1 MVDRLQQNLGK
12 YPFVTLADVKNY
24 LSISS
29 DTQDTR
35 ITNAITYATGMVEH
49 YIGQEILA
57 NDYVEIFDGGK
68 TSVMTSRLPLSN
80 VYLVSEYDGND
91 DIVLKDPTSIG
102 RPLSTEGESLSVSFN
117 GQAHINT
124 RVKRFGKSSVQFV
137 ATADNLEATT
147 VPDSFQFEDGDFTI
161 EAYIRQD
168 TTGVGDNSIFTI
180 YDDSTNYLEFKF
192 AAANALS
199 ITSRRGGAS
208 ITALGGPEAGR
219 TTSNYAPREFM
230 HVAASFDNQAQKMRL
245 FRNGNLIQNVTFAAS
260 NNSFTSNVV
269 IGENLTGYMDEL
281 RISDSARYKA
291 AFTPSNQRL
300 APDTDTISLFH
311 FDGANKT
318 TQATDD
324 HNASSQYT
332 FNKDMGEITKDT
344 GNLSTRGTYPVV
356 RSSYPAMTLSGPPS
370 FAPFPSGVRVEYRG
384 GYETADV
391 PSDIKMAVLDTVK
404 LIYKQDQEKKGF
416 SLEGE
421 RGEKYPLAASFPPHI
436 KRILDLYRI
445 IE

>member
-12 YPFVTLADVKNY
+12 YPFVTLADVKDY

-29 DTQDTR
+29 TTQDSR
-35 ITNAITYATGMVEH
+35 IENAIKYATGMVEH

-80 VYLVSEYDGND
+80 VYLVSEYDGSND
-91 DIVLKDPTSIG
+91 VILNDPSSIG
-102 RPLSTEGESLSVSFN
+102 RPITTDGDTLTVSFN

-124 RVKRFGKSSVQFV
+124 RVKQFGVSSVQFV
-137 ATADNLEATT
+137 AASDNLEATT
-147 VPDSFQFEDGDFTI
+147 VIDELQFEDGDFTI

-168 TTGVGDNSIFTI
+168 TAGIGENSIFTI
-180 YDDSTNYLEFKF
+180 YDDSTNYLQFKF

-199 ITSRRGGAS
+199 ITSRRGGSS

-230 HVAASFDNQAQKMRL
+230 HVAASYDNQAQKMRL
-245 FRNGNLIQNVTFAAS
+245 FVNGNVAQNVAFAAS
-260 NNSFTSNVV
+260 NNSFTTNVI
-269 IGENLTGYMDEL
+269 IGEGLVGYMDDL
-281 RISDSARYKA
+281 RISNSARYKT
-291 AFTPSNQRL
+291 AFTPSAYRL
-300 APDTDTISLFH
+300 SSDKDTISLFH
-311 FDGANKT
+311 FDGLNKDT
-318 TQATDD
+318 TTSDTHSSA
-324 HNASSQYT
+324 SQYT
-332 FNKDMGEITKDT
+332 FSKDVGEITKDT
-344 GNLSTRGTYPVV
+344 GNISTRGTYPVI
-356 RSSYPAMTLSGPPS
+356 RSSYPAMTLSGPPV
-370 FAPFPSGVRVEYRG
+370 FNPFPAAVRVEYRG
-384 GYETADV
+384 GYETTDV

>member
-12 YPFVTLADVKNY
+12 YPFVTLADVKDY

-29 DTQDTR
+29 TTQDSR
-35 ITNAITYATGMVEH
+35 IENAIKYATGMVEH

-80 VYLVSEYDGND
+80 VYLVSEYDGSND
-91 DIVLKDPTSIG
+91 VILNDPSSIG
-102 RPLSTEGESLSVSFN
+102 RPITTDGDTLTVSFN

-124 RVKRFGKSSVQFV
+124 RVKQFGVSSVQFV
-137 ATADNLEATT
+137 AASDNLEATT
-147 VPDSFQFEDGDFTI
+147 VIDELQFEDGDFTI

-168 TTGVGDNSIFTI
+168 TTGIGENSIFTI
-180 YDDSTNYLEFKF
+180 YDDSTNYLQFKF

-199 ITSRRGGAS
+199 ITSRRGGSS

-219 TTSNYAPREFM
+219 TTSNYDPREFM
-230 HVAASFDNQAQKMRL
+230 HVAASYDNQAQKMRL
-245 FRNGNLIQNVTFAAS
+245 FVNGNVAQNVAFAAS
-260 NNSFTSNVV
+260 NNSFTTNVI
-269 IGENLTGYMDEL
+269 IGEGLVGYMDDL
-281 RISDSARYKA
+281 RISNSARYKT
-291 AFTPSNQRL
+291 AFTPSAYRL
-300 APDTDTISLFH
+300 SSDKDTISLFH
-311 FDGANKT
+311 FDGLNKDT
-318 TQATDD
+318 TTSDTHSSA
-324 HNASSQYT
+324 SQYT
-332 FNKDMGEITKDT
+332 FSKDVGEITKDT
-344 GNLSTRGTYPVV
+344 GNISTRGTYPVV
-356 RSSYPAMTLSGPPS
+356 RSSYPAMTLSGPPV
-370 FAPFPSGVRVEYRG
+370 FNPFPAAVRVEYRG

>member
-57 NDYVEIFDGGK
+57 NDYVEIFDGG
-68 TSVMTSRLPLSN
+68 TPSVMTSRLPLNN
-80 VYLVSEYDGND
+80 VYLVSEYDGTED
-91 DIVLKDPTSIG
+91 VLLNDPTSIG
-102 RPLSTEGESLSVSFN
+102 RPVTTDGESLTISFN
-117 GQAHINT
+117 GQAHVNT

-137 ATADNLEATT
+137 AVADNLEAAT
-147 VPDSFQFEDGDFTI
+147 VPDTLQFEDGDFTI
-161 EAYIRQD
+161 EAYVRQD
-168 TTGVGDNSIFTI
+168 TTGIGDNNIFTI
-180 YDDSTNYLEFKF
+180 YEDSTNYLQLKF

-199 ITSRRGGAS
+199 ITSRRGGSS

-230 HVAASFDNQAQKMRL
+230 HVAASFDNQAQRMRL
-245 FRNGNLIQNVTFAAS
+245 FRNGNLIQNVAFAAS
-260 NNSFTSNVV
+260 NNSFTSNVLV
-269 IGENLTGYMDEL
+269 GEGLVGYMDEL
-281 RISDSARYKA
+281 RISDSARYKS
-291 AFTPSNQRL
+291 AFTPSTHRL
-300 APDTDTISLFH
+300 STDNDTVSLFH
-311 FDGANKT
+311 FDGPNKA
-318 TQATDD
+318 TQVTDAY
-324 HNASSQYT
+324 NAYSEYS
-332 FNKDMGEITKDT
+332 FNKDVGEITKDT

-370 FAPFPSGVRVEYRG
+370 FAPFPAAVRVEYRG

-421 RGEKYPLAASFPPHI
+421 RGDKYPLAASFPPHI

>member
-12 YPFVTLADVKNY
+12 YPFITLADVKDY

-29 DTQDTR
+29 TTQDSR
-35 ITNAITYATGMVEH
+35 IENAIKYATGMVEH

-80 VYLVSEYDGND
+80 VYLVSEYDGSND
-91 DIVLKDPTSIG
+91 VILNDPSSIG
-102 RPLSTEGESLSVSFN
+102 RPITTDGDTLTVSFN

-124 RVKRFGKSSVQFV
+124 RVKQFGVSSVQFV
-137 ATADNLEATT
+137 AASDNLEATT
-147 VPDSFQFEDGDFTI
+147 VIDELQFEDGDFTI

-168 TTGVGDNSIFTI
+168 TAGIGENSIFTI
-180 YDDSTNYLEFKF
+180 YDDSTNYLQFKF

-199 ITSRRGGAS
+199 ITSRRGGSS

-230 HVAASFDNQAQKMRL
+230 HVAASYDNQAQKMRL
-245 FRNGNLIQNVTFAAS
+245 FVNGNVAQNVAFAAS
-260 NNSFTSNVV
+260 NNSFTTNVI
-269 IGENLTGYMDEL
+269 IGEGLVGYMDDL
-281 RISDSARYKA
+281 RISNSARYKT
-291 AFTPSNQRL
+291 AFTPSAYRL
-300 APDTDTISLFH
+300 SSDKDTISLFH
-311 FDGANKT
+311 FDGLNKDT
-318 TQATDD
+318 TTSDTHSSA
-324 HNASSQYT
+324 SQYT
-332 FNKDMGEITKDT
+332 FSKDVGEITKDT
-344 GNLSTRGTYPVV
+344 GNISTRGTYPVV
-356 RSSYPAMTLSGPPS
+356 RSSYPAMTLSGPPV
-370 FAPFPSGVRVEYRG
+370 FNPFPAAVRVEYRG

>member
-12 YPFVTLADVKNY
+12 YPFITLADVKDY

-29 DTQDTR
+29 TTQDSR
-35 ITNAITYATGMVEH
+35 IENAIKYATGMVEH

-80 VYLVSEYDGND
+80 VYLVSEYDGSND
-91 DIVLKDPTSIG
+91 VILNDPSSIG
-102 RPLSTEGESLSVSFN
+102 RPITTDGDTLTVSFN

-124 RVKRFGKSSVQFV
+124 RVKQFGVSSVQFV
-137 ATADNLEATT
+137 AASDNLEATT
-147 VPDSFQFEDGDFTI
+147 VIDELQFEDGDFTI

-168 TTGVGDNSIFTI
+168 TAGIGENSIFTI
-180 YDDSTNYLEFKF
+180 YDDSTNYLQFKF

-199 ITSRRGGAS
+199 ITSRRGGSS

-230 HVAASFDNQAQKMRL
+230 HVAASYDNQAQKMRL
-245 FRNGNLIQNVTFAAS
+245 FVNGNVAQNVAFAAS
-260 NNSFTSNVV
+260 NNSFTTNVI
-269 IGENLTGYMDEL
+269 IGEGLVGYMDDL
-281 RISDSARYKA
+281 RISNSARYKT
-291 AFTPSNQRL
+291 AFTPSAYRL
-300 APDTDTISLFH
+300 SSDKDTISLFH
-311 FDGANKT
+311 FDGLNKDT
-318 TQATDD
+318 TTSDTHSSA
-324 HNASSQYT
+324 SQYT
-332 FNKDMGEITKDT
+332 FSKDVGEITKDT
-344 GNLSTRGTYPVV
+344 GNISTRGTYPVV
-356 RSSYPAMTLSGPPS
+356 RSSYPAMTLSGPPV
-370 FAPFPSGVRVEYRG
+370 FNPFPAAIRVEYRG

>member
-12 YPFVTLADVKNY
+12 YPFVTLADVKDY

-29 DTQDTR
+29 TTQDSR
-35 ITNAITYATGMVEH
+35 IENAIKYATGMVEH

-80 VYLVSEYDGND
+80 VYLVSEYDGSND
-91 DIVLKDPTSIG
+91 VILNDPSSIG
-102 RPLSTEGESLSVSFN
+102 RPITTDGDTLTVSFN

-124 RVKRFGKSSVQFV
+124 RVKQFGVSSVQFV
-137 ATADNLEATT
+137 AASDNLEATT
-147 VPDSFQFEDGDFTI
+147 VIDELQFEDGDFTI

-168 TTGVGDNSIFTI
+168 TTGIGENSIFTI
-180 YDDSTNYLEFKF
+180 YDDSTNYLQFKF

-199 ITSRRGGAS
+199 ITSRRGGSS

-230 HVAASFDNQAQKMRL
+230 HVAASYDNQAQKMRL
-245 FRNGNLIQNVTFAAS
+245 FVNGNVAQNVAFAAS
-260 NNSFTSNVV
+260 NNSFTTNVI
-269 IGENLTGYMDEL
+269 IGEGLVGYMDDL
-281 RISDSARYKA
+281 RISNSARYKT
-291 AFTPSNQRL
+291 AFTPSAYRL
-300 APDTDTISLFH
+300 SSDKDTISLFH
-311 FDGANKT
+311 FDGLNKDT
-318 TQATDD
+318 TTSDTHSSA
-324 HNASSQYT
+324 SQYT
-332 FNKDMGEITKDT
+332 FSKDVGEITKDT
-344 GNLSTRGTYPVV
+344 GNISTRGTYPVV
-356 RSSYPAMTLSGPPS
+356 RSSYPAMTLSGPPV
-370 FAPFPSGVRVEYRG
+370 FNPFPAAVRVEYRG

>member
-12 YPFVTLADVKNY
+12 YPFVTLSDVKNY

-29 DTQDTR
+29 TTQDSR
-35 ITNAITYATGMVEH
+35 IEHAIKYATGMVEH

-80 VYLVSEYDGND
+80 VYLVSEYDGSND
-91 DIVLKDPTSIG
+91 VILNDPSSIG
-102 RPLSTEGESLSVSFN
+102 RPITTDSDTLTVSFN

-137 ATADNLEATT
+137 ATADNLEADT
-147 VPDSFQFEDGDFTI
+147 VIDDLQFADGDFTI
-161 EAYIRQD
+161 ESYIRQD
-168 TTGVGDNSIFTI
+168 TTDIGALDIFTI
-180 YDDSTNYLEFKF
+180 YDDSTNYLKFKF
-192 AAANALS
+192 QDTNGLS
-199 ITSRRGGAS
+199 IESRRGGT
-208 ITALGGPEAGR
+208 TAVATGVSQAGR
-219 TTSNYAPREFM
+219 TTSNYAAREFC

-245 FRNGNLIQNVTFAAS
+245 FLNGNLIQDTAFAAS

-269 IGENLTGYMDEL
+269 IGENLVGYMDEL
-281 RISDSARYKA
+281 RISGTARYKA
-291 AFTPSNQRL
+291 AFTPSAHRL
-300 APDTDTISLFH
+300 NSDKDTISLFH
-311 FDGANKT
+311 FNGLNKDT
-318 TQATDD
+318 TTVDTHSSA
-324 HNASSQYT
+324 SQYT
-332 FNKDMGEITKDT
+332 FSKDVGEITKDT
-344 GNLSTRGTYPVV
+344 GNISTRGTYPVV
-356 RSSYPAMTLSGPPS
+356 RSSYPAMTMSGPPV
-370 FAPFPSGVRVEYRG
+370 FNPFPAAVRVEYRG

>member
-12 YPFVTLADVKNY
+12 YPFVTLADVKDY

-29 DTQDTR
+29 TTQDSR
-35 ITNAITYATGMVEH
+35 IENAIKYATGMVEH

-80 VYLVSEYDGND
+80 VYLVSEYDGSND
-91 DIVLKDPTSIG
+91 VILNDPSSIG
-102 RPLSTEGESLSVSFN
+102 RPITTDGDTLTVSFN

-124 RVKRFGKSSVQFV
+124 RVKQFGVSSVQFV
-137 ATADNLEATT
+137 AASDNLEATT
-147 VPDSFQFEDGDFTI
+147 VIDELQFEDGDFTI

-168 TTGVGDNSIFTI
+168 TAGIGENSIFTI
-180 YDDSTNYLEFKF
+180 YDDSTNYLQFKF

-199 ITSRRGGAS
+199 ITSRRGGSS

-230 HVAASFDNQAQKMRL
+230 HVAASYDNQAQKMRL
-245 FRNGNLIQNVTFAAS
+245 FVNGNVAQNVAFAAS
-260 NNSFTSNVV
+260 NNSFTTNVI
-269 IGENLTGYMDEL
+269 IGEGLVGYMDDL
-281 RISDSARYKA
+281 RISNSARYKT
-291 AFTPSNQRL
+291 AFTPSAYRL
-300 APDTDTISLFH
+300 SSDKDTISLFH
-311 FDGANKT
+311 FDGLNKDT
-318 TQATDD
+318 TTSDTHSSA
-324 HNASSQYT
+324 SQYT
-332 FNKDMGEITKDT
+332 FSKDVGEITKDT
-344 GNLSTRGTYPVV
+344 GNISTRGTYPVV
-356 RSSYPAMTLSGPPS
+356 RSSYPAMTLSGPPV
-370 FAPFPSGVRVEYRG
+370 FNPFPAAIRVEYRG

>member
-12 YPFVTLADVKNY
+12 YPFVTLADVKDY

-29 DTQDTR
+29 TTQDGR
-35 ITNAITYATGMVEH
+35 ISNTILYATGMVEH

-80 VYLVSEYDGND
+80 VYLVSEYDGSND
-91 DIVLKDPTSIG
+91 VILNDPSSIG
-102 RPLSTEGESLSVSFN
+102 RPITTDSDTLTVSFN

-137 ATADNLEATT
+137 ATADNLEADN
-147 VPDSFQFEDGDFTI
+147 VIDDLQFADGDFTI
-161 EAYIRQD
+161 ESYIRQD
-168 TTGVGDNSIFTI
+168 TTDIGALDIFTI
-180 YDDSTNYLEFKF
+180 YDDSTNYLKFKF
-192 AAANALS
+192 QDTNGLS
-199 ITSRRGGAS
+199 IESRRGGT
-208 ITALGGPEAGR
+208 TAAATGISEAGR
-219 TTSNYAPREFM
+219 TTSNYAPREFC

-245 FRNGNLIQNVTFAAS
+245 FLNGNLIQDTAFAAS

-269 IGENLTGYMDEL
+269 IGENLVGYMDEL
-281 RISDSARYKA
+281 RISGTARYKA
-291 AFTPSNQRL
+291 AFTPSAHRL
-300 APDTDTISLFH
+300 SSDKDTVSLFH
-311 FDGANKT
+311 FNGLNKDT
-318 TQATDD
+318 TTVDTHSSA
-324 HNASSQYT
+324 SQYT
-332 FNKDMGEITKDT
+332 FNKDVGEITKDT
-344 GNLSTRGTYPVV
+344 GNISTRGTYPVV
-356 RSSYPAMTLSGPPS
+356 RSSYPAMTMSGPPV
-370 FAPFPSGVRVEYRG
+370 FNPFPAAVRVEYRG
-384 GYETADV
+384 GYEIADV
-391 PSDIKMAVLDTVK
+391 PSDIKMAVLDTIK

>member
-12 YPFVTLADVKNY
+12 YPFVTLADVKDY

-29 DTQDTR
+29 TTQDTR

-80 VYLVSEYDGND
+80 VHLVSEYDGTE
-91 DIVLKDPTSIG
+91 DIILNDPTSIG
-102 RPLSTEGESLSVSFN
+102 RPLDTEGETLTVAFN
-117 GQAHINT
+117 GQTNINT

-137 ATADNLEATT
+137 AAADNLEAST
-147 VPDSFQFEDGDFTI
+147 VIDDLQFEDGDFTI

-168 TTGVGDNSIFTI
+168 TTGIGANNIFTI
-180 YDDSTNYLEFKF
+180 YEDSTNYLQFKF

-199 ITSRRGGAS
+199 IVSRRGGAS
-208 ITALGGPEAGR
+208 VTALGGPEAGR
-219 TTSNYAPREFM
+219 TTSNYAPREFS

-245 FRNGNLIQNVTFAAS
+245 FLNGNLIQNVTFAAS
-260 NNSFTSNVV
+260 NNSFTSNVL
-269 IGENLTGYMDEL
+269 IGENLVGYMDEL

-291 AFTPSNQRL
+291 AFTPSTNRFG
-300 APDTDTISLFH
+300 PDNDTVSLFH
-311 FDGANKT
+311 FDGPNKA
-318 TQATDD
+318 TQAKDI
-324 HNASSQYT
+324 HNAHSEYT

-356 RSSYPAMTLSGPPS
+356 RSSYPAMTLSGPPV
-370 FAPFPSGVRVEYRG
+370 FAPFPAAVRVEYRG
-384 GYETADV
+384 GYEVSDV

>member
-12 YPFVTLADVKNY
+12 YPFVTLADVKDY

-29 DTQDTR
+29 TTQDSR
-35 ITNAITYATGMVEH
+35 IENAIKYATGMVEH

-80 VYLVSEYDGND
+80 VYLVSEYDGSND
-91 DIVLKDPTSIG
+91 VILNDPSSIG
-102 RPLSTEGESLSVSFN
+102 RPITTDGDTLTVSFN

-124 RVKRFGKSSVQFV
+124 RVKQFGVSSVQFV
-137 ATADNLEATT
+137 AASDNLEATT
-147 VPDSFQFEDGDFTI
+147 VIDELQFEDGDFTI

-168 TTGVGDNSIFTI
+168 TAGIGENSIFTI
-180 YDDSTNYLEFKF
+180 YDDSTNYLQFKF

-199 ITSRRGGAS
+199 ITSRRGGSS

-230 HVAASFDNQAQKMRL
+230 HVAASYDNQAQKMRL
-245 FRNGNLIQNVTFAAS
+245 FVNGNVAQNVAFAAS
-260 NNSFTSNVV
+260 NNSFTTNVI
-269 IGENLTGYMDEL
+269 IGEGLVGYMDDL
-281 RISDSARYKA
+281 RISNSARYKT
-291 AFTPSNQRL
+291 AFTPSAYRL
-300 APDTDTISLFH
+300 SSDKDTISLFH
-311 FDGANKT
+311 FDGLNKDT
-318 TQATDD
+318 TTSDTHSSA
-324 HNASSQYT
+324 SQYT
-332 FNKDMGEITKDT
+332 FSKDVGEITKDT
-344 GNLSTRGTYPVV
+344 GNISTRGTYPVV
-356 RSSYPAMTLSGPPS
+356 RSSYPAMTLSGPPV
-370 FAPFPSGVRVEYRG
+370 FNPFPAAVRVEYRG

>member
-12 YPFVTLADVKNY
+12 YPFVTLADVKDY

-29 DTQDTR
+29 TTQDGR
-35 ITNAITYATGMVEH
+35 ISNTILYATGMVEH

-80 VYLVSEYDGND
+80 VYLVSEYDGSND
-91 DIVLKDPTSIG
+91 VILNDPSSIG
-102 RPLSTEGESLSVSFN
+102 RPITTDSDTLTVSFN

-137 ATADNLEATT
+137 ATADNLEADL
-147 VPDSFQFEDGDFTI
+147 VIDDLQFADGDFTI
-161 EAYIRQD
+161 EAFIRQD
-168 TTGVGDNSIFTI
+168 TTAIGALDIFTI
-180 YDDSTNYLEFKF
+180 YDNATNYLKFKF
-192 AAANALS
+192 QDTNGLR
-199 ITSRRGGAS
+199 IESRRGGT
-208 ITALGGPEAGR
+208 TAAATGISEAGR
-219 TTSNYAPREFM
+219 TTSNYAPREFC

-245 FRNGNLIQNVTFAAS
+245 FLNGNLIQDTAFAAS

-269 IGENLTGYMDEL
+269 IGENLVGYMDEL
-281 RISDSARYKA
+281 RISDNARYKA
-291 AFTPSNQRL
+291 AFIPATNRF
-300 APDTDTISLFH
+300 APDRDTVSLFH

-318 TQATDD
+318 TQAKDV
-324 HNASSQYT
+324 HNAHSQYT

-356 RSSYPAMTLSGPPS
+356 RSSYPAMTLSGPPV
-370 FAPFPSGVRVEYRG
+370 FAPFPAAVRVEYRG
-384 GYETADV
+384 GYEAADV
-391 PSDIKMAVLDTVK
+391 PSDIKMAVLDTIK

>member
-12 YPFVTLADVKNY
+12 YPFVTLSDVKNY

-29 DTQDTR
+29 TTQDSR
-35 ITNAITYATGMVEH
+35 IEHAIKYATGMVEH

-80 VYLVSEYDGND
+80 VYLVSEYDGSND
-91 DIVLKDPTSIG
+91 VILNDPSSIG
-102 RPLSTEGESLSVSFN
+102 RPITTDGDTLTVSFN

-124 RVKRFGKSSVQFV
+124 RVKQFGVSSVQFV
-137 ATADNLEATT
+137 AASDNLEATT
-147 VPDSFQFEDGDFTI
+147 VIDELQFEDGDFTI

-168 TTGVGDNSIFTI
+168 TAGIGENSIFTI
-180 YDDSTNYLEFKF
+180 YDDSTNYLQFKF

-199 ITSRRGGAS
+199 ITSRRGGSS

-230 HVAASFDNQAQKMRL
+230 HVAASYDNQAQKMRL
-245 FRNGNLIQNVTFAAS
+245 FVNGNVAQNVAFAAS
-260 NNSFTSNVV
+260 NNSFTTNVI
-269 IGENLTGYMDEL
+269 IGEGLVGYMDEL
-281 RISDSARYKA
+281 RISGTARYKT
-291 AFTPSNQRL
+291 AFTPSAYRL
-300 APDTDTISLFH
+300 SSDKDTISLFH
-311 FDGANKT
+311 FDGLNKDT
-318 TQATDD
+318 TTSDTHSSA
-324 HNASSQYT
+324 SQYT
-332 FNKDMGEITKDT
+332 FSKDVGEITKDT
-344 GNLSTRGTYPVV
+344 GNISTRGTYPVV
-356 RSSYPAMTLSGPPS
+356 RSSYPAMTLSGPPV
-370 FAPFPSGVRVEYRG
+370 FNPFPAAVRVEYRG

>member
-12 YPFVTLADVKNY
+12 YPFVTLADVKDY

-29 DTQDTR
+29 TTQDAR

-57 NDYVEIFDGGK
+57 NDYDEIFDGGK

-80 VYLVSEYDGND
+80 VYLVSEYDGTD
-91 DIVLKDPTSIG
+91 DHILNDPTSIG
-102 RPLSTEGESLSVSFN
+102 RPLNTEGETLTVAFN
-117 GQAHINT
+117 GQANINT

-137 ATADNLEATT
+137 ATADNLEADD
-147 VPDSFQFEDGDFTI
+147 VIDDLQFADGDFTI

-168 TTGVGDNSIFTI
+168 TTNIGSSDIFTI
-180 YDDSTNYLEFKF
+180 YDDSTNYLQLKF
-192 AAANALS
+192 ADSNALS
-199 ITSRRGGAS
+199 IVSRRGGAS

-219 TTSNYAPREFM
+219 TTSNYAPREFC

-245 FRNGNLIQNVTFAAS
+245 FLNGNLIQDTAFAAS

-269 IGENLTGYMDEL
+269 IGENLVGYMDEL
-281 RISDSARYKA
+281 RISNNARYKA
-291 AFTPSNQRL
+291 AFTPATNRF
-300 APDTDTISLFH
+300 APDRDTVSLFH
-311 FDGANKT
+311 FDGSNKT
-318 TQATDD
+318 TQAKDV
-324 HNASSQYT
+324 HNAPSQYT
-332 FNKDMGEITKDT
+332 FNKDVGEITKDT

-356 RSSYPAMTLSGPPS
+356 RSSYPAMTLSGPPV
-370 FAPFPSGVRVEYRG
+370 FAPFPAAVRVEYRG
-384 GYETADV
+384 GYEASDV

-404 LIYKQDQEKKGF
+404 LIYKQDQDKKGF

-421 RGEKYPLAASFPPHI
+421 RGDKYPLAASFPPHI

>member
-12 YPFVTLADVKNY
+12 YPFVTLADVKDY

-29 DTQDTR
+29 TTQDSR
-35 ITNAITYATGMVEH
+35 IENAIKYATGMVEH

-80 VYLVSEYDGND
+80 VYLVSEYDGSND
-91 DIVLKDPTSIG
+91 VILNDPSSIG
-102 RPLSTEGESLSVSFN
+102 RPITTDGDTLTVSFN

-124 RVKRFGKSSVQFV
+124 RVKQFGVSSVQFV
-137 ATADNLEATT
+137 AAPDNLEATT
-147 VPDSFQFEDGDFTI
+147 VIDELQFEDGDFTI

-168 TTGVGDNSIFTI
+168 TAGIGENSIFTI
-180 YDDSTNYLEFKF
+180 YDDSTNYLQFKF

-199 ITSRRGGAS
+199 ITSRRGGSS

-230 HVAASFDNQAQKMRL
+230 HVAASYDNQAQKMRL
-245 FRNGNLIQNVTFAAS
+245 FVNGNVAQNVAFAAS
-260 NNSFTSNVV
+260 NNSFTTNVV
-269 IGENLTGYMDEL
+269 IGEGLVGYMDDL
-281 RISDSARYKA
+281 RISNSARYKT
-291 AFTPSNQRL
+291 AFTPSAYRL
-300 APDTDTISLFH
+300 SSDKDTISLFH
-311 FDGANKT
+311 FDGLNKDT
-318 TQATDD
+318 TTSDTHSSA
-324 HNASSQYT
+324 SQYT
-332 FNKDMGEITKDT
+332 FSKDVGEITKDT
-344 GNLSTRGTYPVV
+344 GNISTRGTYPVV
-356 RSSYPAMTLSGPPS
+356 RSSYPAMTLSGPPV
-370 FAPFPSGVRVEYRG
+370 FNPFPAAVRVEYRG

>member
-12 YPFVTLADVKNY
+12 YPFVTLADVKDY

-29 DTQDTR
+29 TTQDSR
-35 ITNAITYATGMVEH
+35 IENAIKYATGMVEH

-80 VYLVSEYDGND
+80 VYLVSEYDGSND
-91 DIVLKDPTSIG
+91 VILNDPSSIG
-102 RPLSTEGESLSVSFN
+102 RPITTDGDTLTVSFN

-124 RVKRFGKSSVQFV
+124 RVKQFGVSSVQFV
-137 ATADNLEATT
+137 AASDNLEATT
-147 VPDSFQFEDGDFTI
+147 VIDELQFEDGDFTI

-168 TTGVGDNSIFTI
+168 TTGIGENSIFTI
-180 YDDSTNYLEFKF
+180 YDDSTNYLQFKF

-199 ITSRRGGAS
+199 ITSRRGGSS

-230 HVAASFDNQAQKMRL
+230 HVAASYDNQAQKMRL
-245 FRNGNLIQNVTFAAS
+245 FVNGNVAQNVAFAAS
-260 NNSFTSNVV
+260 NNSFTTNVI
-269 IGENLTGYMDEL
+269 IGEGLVGYMDDL
-281 RISDSARYKA
+281 RISNSARYKT
-291 AFTPSNQRL
+291 AFTPSAYRL
-300 APDTDTISLFH
+300 SSDKDTISLFH
-311 FDGANKT
+311 FDGLNKDT
-318 TQATDD
+318 TTSDTHSSA
-324 HNASSQYT
+324 SQYT
-332 FNKDMGEITKDT
+332 FSKDVGEITKDT
-344 GNLSTRGTYPVV
+344 GNISTRGTYPVV
-356 RSSYPAMTLSGPPS
+356 RSSYPAMTLSGPPV
-370 FAPFPSGVRVEYRG
+370 FNPFPAAIRVEYRG